1 MNLPLSVPTRRPRG
15 PVMIDV
21 AGTALS
27 DEERDRL
34 LDPLV
39 GGVIL
44 FARNF
49 SASDQLCAL
58 TREIR
63 ALRDPALIIAVD
75 HEGGRVQ
82 RFRSDGFTR
91 LPSMRSLGTLWE
103 QDHLAALEAAQATG
117 FVLAAELRAHG
128 VDLSF
133 APVLD
138 LDYGVCSAIG
148 SRAFHRDPRA
158 VAALA
163 QAVVSGMARA
173 GMGAVG
179 KHFPGHGWVEADSH
193 HDVPFDARDFATVWE
208 DDIAPYRHRLGRQL
222 AGVMP
227 AHVIY
232 PNADP
237 SPEPQPAGFSPFWL
251 EEVLRGRLGFKGVIF
266 SDDLNMEGARV
277 AGDVVGRAK
286 AAYSA
291 GCDMLLVCNRPDLAA
306 EVLDRWAPIPDP
318 HKLARLA
325 AIVPATSAPA
335 WLSDPFALELHAA
348 YAHARERV
356 AVIAEDT
363 SSASSMTAATI
374 GEQRIELLRK
384 NG

>member
-1 MNLPLSVPTRRPRG
+1 MIFPVSLPRG

-21 AGTALS
+21 AGTALT
-27 DEERDRL
+27 DEERERL

-44 FARNF
+44 FARNYTG
-49 SASDQLCAL
+49 SEQLRAL
-58 TREIR
+58 TADIR

-91 LPSMRSLGTLWE
+91 LPSMRCLGASWE
-103 QDHLAALEAAQATG
+103 QDHAAALDAARAAG

-138 LDYGVCSAIG
+138 LDYGTCRAIG
-148 SRAFHRDPRA
+148 NRAFHRDPQV

-163 QAVVSGMARA
+163 QAVVAGMAQA

-179 KHFPGHGWVEADSH
+179 KHFPGHGFVEADSH
-193 HDVPFDARDFATVWE
+193 HEVPVDARDFDTLWNE
-208 DDIAPYRHRLGRQL
+208 DIAPYRHRLGRQL

-237 SPEPQPAGFSPFWL
+237 SAEPQPAGFSPFWL
-251 EEVLRGRLGFKGVIF
+251 KDVLRTRLGFQGVVF

-277 AGDVVGRAK
+277 AGDIVGRAK
-286 AAYSA
+286 AAYEA

-306 EVLDRWAPIPDP
+306 ELLDRWAPLPDAEN
-318 HKLARLA
+318 LARLA
-325 AIVPATSAPA
+325 AIVPATACPA
-335 WLSDPFALELHAA
+335 WLADPFALELHPAYVQARQAVAA
-348 YAHARERV
+348 IPDDV
-356 AVIAEDT
+356 AGAVPA
-363 SSASSMTAATI
+363 MTAATI
-374 GEQRIELLRK
+374 GEQRTEILRK
-384 NG
+384 QG